1 MVSKP
6 LCVDADGHVLEPRNT
21 WIDYIDPAFRD
32 RAIRIAIDD
41 HGDEVLLIDGHPV
54 EGMRNGLAGMGGINL
69 DFVDALDRS
78 GKLRYEDGCPPGGY
92 DPAAR
97 LEVMDDEGIDIALLY
112 PSLGICWEGFVTE
125 PALARAYARAYNRYI
140 VDFCSHDPVRLV
152 PVAHISLI
160 DEVGAVEEVV
170 RSRDAGCR
178 AVYLSP
184 DVASRAG
191 RGLSDPAFDRFW
203 STVEDLD
210 IPIGFHV
217 VVRDQSSFQ
226 RPIIERTGG
235 QALFGFA
242 FLAIDVMA
250 AFTEMLA
257 SGVFEKHP
265 RLRCTVLESGATWI
279 AAWLDRL
286 DHKFEVM
293 RSITPTSMK
302 PSEYFFRQCLVSADP
317 DETVIAPI
325 IEAVGADYFV
335 WASDY
340 PHIDASFGVVG
351 EIRSRL
357 TSLSEEDQAKV
368 LGLNAQ
374 RFYGL
379 EVPMNV
385 HANGGVGIR

>member
-1 MVSKP
+1 MHGRS
-6 LCVDADGHVLEPRNT
+6 LSVDADGHVLEPRDT
-21 WIDYIDPAFRD
+21 WLAYLEPALRD
-32 RAIRIAIDD
+32 RAIRIEVDQR
-41 HGDEVLLIDGHPV
+41 GDEVLLVDGRPLEV
-54 EGMRNGLAGMGGINL
+54 MRNGLAGLGGINL
-69 DFVDALDRS
+69 DPAEALDRKS
-78 GKLRYEDGCPPGGY
+78 GRLRYEDGCPPGGY

-97 LEVMDDEGIDIALLY
+97 LEVMDEEGIDVALLY
-112 PSLGICWEGFVTE
+112 PTIGICWEGHVTD
-125 PALARAYARAYNRYI
+125 PALATAYSRAYNRYI
-140 VDFCSHDPVRLV
+140 VDFCSHDPRRLV

-160 DEVGAVEEVV
+160 DEDGAVQEVV
-170 RSRDAGCR
+170 RAREAGCR

-184 DVASRAG
+184 DAASRAG
-191 RGLSDPAFDRFW
+191 RGLSDPAFERFW

-210 IPIGFHV
+210 MPVGFHV
-217 VVRDQSSFQ
+217 IVRDHSVFRPPEMQ
-226 RPIIERTGG
+226 RAAG

-257 SGVFEKHP
+257 SGVFEQHP

-279 AAWLDRL
+279 AAWLDRM

-293 RSITPTSMK
+293 RSITPTSLK
-302 PSEYFFRQCLVSADP
+302 PSEYFSRQCIVSADP

-340 PHIDASFGVVG
+340 PHIDASLGVVG

-357 TSLSEEDQAKV
+357 EPLPQEDQAKV
-368 LGLNAQ
+368 LGLNAA

-379 EVPMNV
+379 EL
-385 HANGGVGIR
+385 GRGL

>member
-1 MVSKP
+1 MVARP
-6 LCVDADGHVLEPRNT
+6 LSIDADSHVLEPRNT
-21 WIDYIDPAFRD
+21 WIDYIDPAFRE
-32 RAIRIAIDD
+32 RAIRIAVDER
-41 HGDEVLLIDGHPV
+41 GDEVLLVDGRPV
-54 EGMRNGLAGMGGINL
+54 ESMRNGLAGLGGINL
-69 DFVDALDRS
+69 DPAEALDRDERAA
-78 GKLRYEDGCPPGGY
+78 LRGRLPARRLRPGR
-92 DPAAR
+92 PAAGHGRRGHRHLAALPDDRDLLGGPRHRPGPGHRVQPCLQPLHRR
-97 LEVMDDEGIDIALLY
+97 LLLATT
-112 PSLGICWEGFVTE
+112 P
-125 PALARAYARAYNRYI
+125 
-140 VDFCSHDPVRLV
+140 HRLV

-160 DEVGAVEEVV
+160 DEDGAVEEVV
-170 RSRDAGCR
+170 RAREAGCR

-184 DVASRAG
+184 DLAARAG
-191 RGLSDPAFDRFW
+191 RGSAIPPSTGSGPRWRISTCRSASTWWCATDPAFPPPSIDR
-203 STVEDLD
+203 
-210 IPIGFHV
+210 IGG
-217 VVRDQSSFQ
+217 RS
-226 RPIIERTGG
+226 
-235 QALFGFA
+235 LFAFA

-279 AAWLDRL
+279 AAWLDRM

-325 IEAVGADYFV
+325 IEAVGSDYFV

-357 TSLSEEDQAKV
+357 GAPQ
-368 LGLNAQ
+368 
-374 RFYGL
+374 
-379 EVPMNV
+379 
-385 HANGGVGIR
+385 

>member
-1 MVSKP
+1 MEVRP
-6 LCVDADGHVLEPRNT
+6 LCVDADSHVLEPRNT
-21 WIDYIDPAFRD
+21 WIEYMEPALRD
-32 RAIRIAIDD
+32 RAIRIEVDER
-41 HGDEVLLIDGHPV
+41 GDEVLLIDGQPV
-54 EGMRNGLAGMGGINL
+54 ESMRNGLAGMGGINL
-69 DFVDALDRS
+69 DPAQALDRS
-78 GKLRYEDGCPPGGY
+78 SGLRYEDGCPPGGY
-92 DPAAR
+92 DPVAR
-97 LEVMDDEGIDIALLY
+97 LKVMDGEGIDISLLY
-112 PSLGICWEGFVTE
+112 PTIGICWEGSVTD
-125 PALARAYARAYNRYI
+125 PALATAYSRGYNRYI
-140 VDFCSHDPVRLV
+140 VDFCSHDPRRLV

-160 DEVGAVEEVV
+160 DEDGAVEEVV
-170 RSRDAGCR
+170 RAREAGCK

-184 DVASRAG
+184 DSPARAG
-191 RGLSDPAFDRFW
+191 RGLSDTAFDRFW

-210 IPIGFHV
+210 MPVGFHV
-217 VVRDQSSFQ
+217 IVRDEPSF
-226 RPIIERTGG
+226 RPPIIERKEGRS
-235 QALFGFA
+235 LFGFA

-257 SGVFEKHP
+257 SGVFENHP

-279 AAWLDRL
+279 AAWLDRM

-293 RSITPTSMK
+293 RSITPTSLK

-317 DETVIAPI
+317 DESVIAPI
-325 IEAVGADYFV
+325 IEAVGSDCFV

-357 TSLSEEDQAKV
+357 TTLSEEDQAKV

-379 EVPMNV
+379 EVPALV
-385 HANGGVGIR
+385 

>member
-1 MVSKP
+1 MMARP
-6 LCVDADGHVLEPRNT
+6 LSVDADSHVLEPRST

-32 RAIRIAIDD
+32 RAIRIEVDQQ
-41 HGDEVLLIDGHPV
+41 GDEVLLVDGRPV
-54 EGMRNGLAGMGGINL
+54 ESMRNGLAGLGGINL
-69 DFVDALDRS
+69 DPAQALDRS
-78 GKLRYEDGCPPGGY
+78 AGLRYEDGCPPGGY
-92 DPAAR
+92 DPSAR
-97 LEVMDDEGIDIALLY
+97 LRVMDDEGIDISLLY
-112 PSLGICWEGFVTE
+112 PTIGICWEGLVTDA
-125 PALARAYARAYNRYI
+125 ALATAYTRAYNRYI
-140 VDFCSHDPVRLV
+140 VDFCSYSPERLV

-160 DEVGAVEEVV
+160 DERGAVEEVV
-170 RSRDAGCR
+170 RARDAGCR

-184 DVASRAG
+184 DLPARAG

-203 STVEDLD
+203 STVADLD
-210 IPIGFHV
+210 MPIGFHV
-217 VVRDQSSFQ
+217 VVRD
-226 RPIIERTGG
+226 RPAFPPPCIERIGG
-235 QALFGFA
+235 RSLFAFA

-279 AAWLDRL
+279 AAWLDRM

-302 PSEYFFRQCLVSADP
+302 PSDYFFRQCLVSADP

-325 IEAVGADYFV
+325 IEAVGSDYFV

-357 TSLSEEDQAKV
+357 APLRAEDQAKV
-368 LGLNAQ
+368 MGLNAQ

-379 EVPMNV
+379 EVPV
-385 HANGGVGIR
+385 LV

>member
-1 MVSKP
+1 VEGSAIVSR
-6 LCVDADGHVLEPRNT
+6 LLSVDADGHVLEPRRT
-21 WIDYIDPAFRD
+21 WIDYIDPVFRD
-32 RAIRIAIDD
+32 RAIRIADD
-41 HGDEVLLIDGHPV
+41 DQGDEVLLVDGRPL
-54 EGMRNGLAGMGGINL
+54 ESMRNGLAGLGGIEL
-69 DFVDALDRS
+69 DASEALDRS
-78 GKLRYEDGCPPGGY
+78 KRLRYEDGCPAGGY

-97 LEVMDDEGIDIALLY
+97 LRVMDDEGIDIALLY
-112 PSLGICWEGFVTE
+112 PTIGICWEGLVSDPT
-125 PALARAYARAYNRYI
+125 LATAYTRAYNRFI
-140 VDFCSHDPVRLV
+140 VDFCSHDPRRLV

-160 DEVGAVEEVV
+160 DEHGAVDELVLAREG
-170 RSRDAGCR
+170 GCR

-184 DVASRAG
+184 DLPARAG

-203 STVEDLD
+203 SAAEDLD
-210 IPIGFHV
+210 VPVGFHV
-217 VVRDQSSFQ
+217 VVRDKPNFWLPMVDRSAG
-226 RPIIERTGG
+226 R
-235 QALFGFA
+235 ALFSFA

-279 AAWLDRL
+279 AAWLDRM
-286 DHKFEVM
+286 DHKYQVM
-293 RSITPTSMK
+293 RSITPTAMK
-302 PSEYFFRQCLVSADP
+302 PSEYFYRQCLVSADP

-357 TSLSEEDQAKV
+357 VGLTEGDQAKV

-379 EVPMNV
+379 EPVV
-385 HANGGVGIR
+385 V